1 MITLRRL
8 FPSLAPA
15 AAVLMFLGITAPVA
29 HAELVTYFNFN
40 DGNLISD
47 PPGVQSSTITP
58 QFLTP
63 SFVTGTT
70 VNLALGDTTGAG
82 SALRVTFSSGGG
94 GGNAKSL
101 QFTVNTVN
109 LSNLSLSYATE
120 ASSGGHIQTLS
131 YSTNGTT
138 FTNVGTFTPTTSF
151 TLASFNNLPTAVDNQ
166 PSVTFRI
173 TITGVG
179 GNNNQFNDFDNI
191 QLTGN
196 AVPEPA
202 TVVGGLLGA
211 LGLCWHQRRRL
222 LGIAQRLRLFRKPA
236 AV

>member
-1 MITLRRL
+1 
-8 FPSLAPA
+8 
-15 AAVLMFLGITAPVA
+15 MFLGITAPTA
-29 HAELVTYFNFN
+29 HAQQVLVTYFNFN

-47 PPGVQSSTITP
+47 PPGVQTSTITL

-70 VNLALGDTTGAG
+70 LNLALGDMTGAG
-82 SALRVTFSSGGG
+82 SALRVTFSNGGG
-94 GGNAKSL
+94 GGNAKSF

-109 LSNLSLSYATE
+109 LSNLSLSYATR

-151 TLASFNNLPTAVDNQ
+151 TQASFNNLPTAVDNQ
-166 PSVTFRI
+166 SSVTFRI

-179 GNNNQFNDFDNI
+179 GNGNQFNDFDNI

-211 LGLCWHQRRRL
+211 LGLCWHQRRRFS
-222 LGIAQRLRLFRKPA
+222 AARHLFRFSSKPA